1 MVACRL
7 MNSCGWLVSRL
18 SSGDALAGGSSVSDP
33 FLEQVPREEVSLQL
47 LQVKN
52 YFPTLNLWLT
62 DEGVS
67 DVFHDDGRCFALI
80 GKDEHE
86 P

>member
-1 MVACRL
+1 
-7 MNSCGWLVSRL
+7 MNEFGTIQQGRQPDGTSWPLPVMSFYKE
-18 SSGDALAGGSSVSDP
+18 GGIWIRKGV
-33 FLEQVPREEVSLQL
+33 REVVSLQL

-52 YFPTLNLWLT
+52 YFPPLNLWLT